1 MAEPPPGR
9 RVGVLRSASMF
20 ARRLA
25 VVLASCTACPVENP
39 AWDGRADGSDTAAS
53 SSDDGTTTGGEP
65 TPNACPPLPA
75 PAAGVMVVE
84 LDPSEAAEL
93 DEQIA
98 AAAPNTT
105 FRLADGRYD
114 RAGQP
119 TIVVSA
125 PGIVL
130 RSASGDP
137 SAVILDGGGTA
148 SDLVTVRADDVTL
161 AELSLRNGG
170 DDLLV
175 FDPVGG
181 PGVRR
186 PRVHRVSFQDAIN
199 FQLVAE
205 GDIAA
210 GAFVDDGEVSCSA
223 FSLSDEFRAA
233 VPDCTSAGGIKG
245 FAASNWR
252 IRDNLVHDFWC
263 PASGTFIAIH
273 LGYGAHDTI
282 VERNRFRDAYR
293 GLMLGFETDA
303 VGTRAPPPGSACPAG
318 AQHVGGSIR
327 NNMFWTGG
335 PDLAAASTQPDS
347 MISVWSACEVDVQH
361 NTLVSLY
368 PLFSML
374 EYRFSDSTGSIVNN
388 LVTGR
393 ITARDPAAI
402 VDAGNLVDAGQELF
416 VDPGAGDLHLAA
428 GASAAIDASV
438 VAGASAVPDDFDGQT
453 RDARP
458 DVGAD
463 ELDP

>member
-1 MAEPPPGR
+1 
-9 RVGVLRSASMF
+9 VLRSGSMS

-25 VVLASCTACPVENP
+25 VALALCTGCPVENP
-39 AWDGRADGSDTAAS
+39 AWDGRAVDDTGDGSGDTSGDA
-53 SSDDGTTTGGEP
+53 GTTGDGP
-65 TPNACPPLPA
+65 TSNLCPPLPV
-75 PAAGVMVVE
+75 PAADAIVVD
-84 LDPSEAAEL
+84 LDPSQAAEL
-93 DEQIA
+93 DEIIATA
-98 AAAPNTT
+98 AANTT
-105 FRLADGRYD
+105 FRLADGTYD
-114 RAGQP
+114 RSGQP

-125 PGIVL
+125 AGVVL

-137 SAVILDGGGTA
+137 SAVILDGGSTA
-148 SDLVTVRADDVTL
+148 NDLVTVRADDVTV

-186 PRVHRVSFQDAIN
+186 PRVHRVSFVDAVN

-205 GDIAA
+205 ADIAA

-223 FSLSDEFRAA
+223 FSLTDEFRATTA
-233 VPDCTSAGGIKG
+233 DCTSAGGIKA
-245 FAASNWR
+245 FAASGWR

-263 PASGTFIAIH
+263 PDSPAFIAVHI
-273 LGYGAHDTI
+273 GYGAHGTI

-293 GLMLGFETDA
+293 GLMLGFEAGTL
-303 VGTRAPPPGSACPAG
+303 GTRAPPPDSGCPAG

-335 PDLAAASTQPDS
+335 PDLAGASFQPDS

-388 LVTGR
+388 LVTGG

-402 VDAGNLVDAGQELF
+402 VEAGNLVDVGQELF
-416 VDPGAGDLHLAA
+416 VDPGAGDLHLAV
-428 GASAAIDASV
+428 GAAAAIDASV
-438 VAGASAVPDDFDGQT
+438 VAGAGAVADDFDAQT
-453 RDARP
+453 RDERP